1 MALTGYLKLV
11 GETQGEIKGDCSQA
25 GAKEGKILVFAWE
38 HEIEIPKDTHTGLP
52 TGQRVHKPFVIT
64 KQMDS
69 ASPKVMQACTR
80 GEQLKEWQLD
90 LYRITD
96 KGTEEHYY
104 TVKLGGAII
113 VRSNL
118 ETKETFLDEN
128 KPYHNMEKVSFSYSK
143 ITHIFEP
150 QGIEA
155 EDDWTADNT

>member
-11 GETQGEIKGDCSQA
+11 GETQGAIEGDCKQA
-25 GAKEGKILVFAWE
+25 GAKENKILVYAWE

-69 ASPKVMQACTR
+69 ASPKIMQACTR

-104 TVKLGGAII
+104 SIKLGGAII
-113 VRSNL
+113 VKSNL
-118 ETKETFLDEN
+118 DTKETFLEEN
-128 KPYHNMEKVSFSYSK
+128 KPYHNMEKISFSYSK
-143 ITHIFEP
+143 IVHIFEP